1 MIYRINEINYLKAYI
16 AIGMMKL
23 IMNIQLCKAINIF
36 SYIPNTIDNSKNLF
50 PIENENCRMLEK
62 SELLQTKFS

>member
-1 MIYRINEINYLKAYI
+1 
-16 AIGMMKL
+16 MMKL

-50 PIENENCRMLEK
+50 SIENENCRMLEK
-62 SELLQTKFS
+62 SELLQSKFS